1 VRLISNLGTT
11 PTGSVRRVANDFL
24 LGYLPY
30 LLQRA
35 DQLLSDRFHR
45 ELAAEGVA
53 VSDWRIL
60 AVLRDDIARG
70 ISDLAAET
78 LLPQP
83 TCTHAVAR
91 LEAGGYVRRARR
103 SKDGRRVEVSLTA
116 AGRRF
121 ADGLIARAERSTADA
136 IALLDPAL
144 ATNLRAHTQ
153 ALIHALNEPA
163 N

>member
-1 VRLISNLGTT
+1 M
-11 PTGSVRRVANDFL
+11 ANDFL

-60 AVLRDDIARG
+60 AVLRDGVGRG
-70 ISDLAAET
+70 IGDLAADT

-91 LEAGGYVRRARR
+91 LEAGGHVRRVRR
-103 SKDGRRVEVSLTA
+103 SKDGRRVDVSLTA
-116 AGRRF
+116 AGRRL
-121 ADGLIARAERSTADA
+121 ADALVTRAERSTADA
-136 IALLDPAL
+136 LAQLDPAL
-144 ATNLRAHTQ
+144 ASNLRTHTQ
-153 ALIHALNEPA
+153 ALIHALDRPTPG
-163 N
+163 